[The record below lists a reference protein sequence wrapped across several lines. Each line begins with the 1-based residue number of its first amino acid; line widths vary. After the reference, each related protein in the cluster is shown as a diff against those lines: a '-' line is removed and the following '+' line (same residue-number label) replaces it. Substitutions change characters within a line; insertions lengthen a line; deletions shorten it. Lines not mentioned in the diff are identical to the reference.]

1 MLSLV
6 GTVPAC
12 RSIAPSGVSESLL
25 ASFIIPNPSPAPH
38 LTRTSVSKTLIK
50 APKSKNKVLFT

>member
-1 MLSLV
+1 MLGLV

-12 RSIAPSGVSESLL
+12 YSIAPSSVSESLL
-25 ASFIIPNPSPAPH
+25 ASFIIPNPSSTPH

-50 APKSKNKVLFT
+50 ALKSKNKVLFA